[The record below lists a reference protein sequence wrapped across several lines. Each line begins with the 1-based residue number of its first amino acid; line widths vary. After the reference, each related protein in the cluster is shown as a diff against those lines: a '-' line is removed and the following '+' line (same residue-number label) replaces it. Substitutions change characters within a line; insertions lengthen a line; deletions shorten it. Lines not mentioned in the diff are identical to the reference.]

1 MTQRAVKFRQNRAAT
16 LPASLPQ
23 TDEEA
28 QLRDLVPLCT
38 YANAVSLFPAKLP
51 NLFNYQKSG
60 SRPSVGKQK
69 PRPDTQLGLEFC
81 AAQLSL
87 LISCSARRR
96 SLGRPTG
103 PNATNY
109 ATSRPIKRVGRRHDS
124 RPDFAWLTM
133 ATTTNQTASPSSS
146 LSLSTANNNPQSRA
160 GHKSS
165 ASLQGQL
172 QHPYSVQS
180 SSAATEAARL
190 PTASAAS
197 PVDAASSG
205 GIALRNELRP
215 PLPAGAKPPASHT
228 MAMSAVVSPDPV
240 AGPPPPPPRL
250 SMTSKEWVIPPRPKP
265 GRKPATD
272 TPPTKRKAQNR
283 AAQRAFRERRA
294 ARVGELEEL
303 LDQQRDVQDQEKD
316 DLKARVHDLE
326 LEVQS
331 FRSRCSLLESMFER
345 ERQDRIRAETKFE
358 ALNQRQQQPSS
369 DGDGYGRQGP
379 TRHDLRQNS
388 TTQHHDNHLPTPNLH
403 TPQVSHSH
411 SGSSLPSAPH
421 DASQSSL
428 SIQDGGLP
436 DDCAKC
442 TFGPECKC
450 LNDVAEALAK
460 PTEVQA
466 SVPLSSP
473 TSAGRK
479 RRRSQTGAEDYEFGH
494 AQNVPDADSTADSM
508 GVKESCGFCNQ
519 SSHCVCAEGA
529 QVPPHAM
536 DPANALPPIVN
547 QTQTPPPSEADV
559 GTGPVPMEMTA
570 DGAVKLPSRT
580 RTSKARPARTQDATR
595 GCGPGGPGT
604 CAQCQAD
611 PKSGLFCRLMAAS
624 ISSDGDA
631 SASGCCGGKGADG
644 SCCRGPA
651 KKNITLPSLPSLGL
665 SCADAYQTLSSH
677 RNFERAADDISS
689 WLPKLKTTPRDGG
702 LPGLGQRIPMEVE
715 AASIMSVLKDFDVRF
730 GGP

>member
-1 MTQRAVKFRQNRAAT
+1 
-16 LPASLPQ
+16 
-23 TDEEA
+23 
-28 QLRDLVPLCT
+28 
-38 YANAVSLFPAKLP
+38 
-51 NLFNYQKSG
+51 
-60 SRPSVGKQK
+60 
-69 PRPDTQLGLEFC
+69 
-81 AAQLSL
+81 
-87 LISCSARRR
+87 
-96 SLGRPTG
+96 
-103 PNATNY
+103 
-109 ATSRPIKRVGRRHDS
+109 
-124 RPDFAWLTM
+124 M
-133 ATTTNQTASPSSS
+133 ATTTNQTTTPSSS
-146 LSLSTANNNPQSRA
+146 LSPSTANNNPQSRA
-160 GHKSS
+160 GHNSS

-190 PTASAAS
+190 PTSSVAP
-197 PVDAASSG
+197 PVDAASSR

-215 PLPAGAKPPASHT
+215 PLPASAKPPVSHP
-228 MAMSAVVSPDPV
+228 MAMSAVVSSEPV
-240 AGPPPPPPRL
+240 AVPSPPQRL

-303 LDQQRDVQDQEKD
+303 LDQQRDGHDKENA
-316 DLKARVHDLE
+316 DLKAQVRDLE

-358 ALNQRQQQPSS
+358 ALNQRHQQPSS
-369 DGDGYGRQGP
+369 DSDDYGRQGP
-379 TRHDLRQNS
+379 TRPDLRQNS
-388 TTQHHDNHLPTPNLH
+388 TTQHHHHPLPTPNLH
-403 TPQVSHSH
+403 TPQVSQSH
-411 SGSSLPSAPH
+411 SASGLSSAPH
-421 DASQSSL
+421 DTSQSSL

-436 DDCAKC
+436 DDCARC

-460 PTEVQA
+460 PTEAQA
-466 SVPLSSP
+466 SIPPLSSP

-479 RRRSQTGAEDYEFGH
+479 RRRSQTGSDDYEFGH
-494 AQNVPDADSTADSM
+494 AQNVPSQPDEHSMAEPM

-519 SSHCVCAEGA
+519 SSYCVCAEGA

-580 RTSKARPARTQDATR
+580 RKSKARPARTQDATR
-595 GCGPGGPGT
+595 GCGPNGPGT

-624 ISSDGDA
+624 VSSDGSDP
-631 SASGCCGGKGADG
+631 ASGCCGGKGTDS

-677 RNFERAADDISS
+677 RNFERAADDIGS
-689 WLPKLKTTPRDGG
+689 WLPKLKTAPRNGG
-702 LPGLGQRIPMEVE
+702 LPGQGQRIPMEVE